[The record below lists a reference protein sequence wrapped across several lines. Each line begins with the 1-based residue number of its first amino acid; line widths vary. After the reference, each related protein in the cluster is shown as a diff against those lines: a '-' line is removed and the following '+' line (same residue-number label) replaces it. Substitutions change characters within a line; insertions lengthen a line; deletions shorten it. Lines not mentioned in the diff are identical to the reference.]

1 MASIH
6 WMVTLH
12 TMCMFIMWSPI
23 PVSGSH
29 PVPCARKKHASTL
42 HGPHLYLFGGRNGN
56 IPLRDLWRYHIAN
69 NYWTLLEGDGE
80 SPGCLQEHTMIAYN
94 NILYIFGGEVGFSNG
109 SETPLWMYEITYNK
123 WKKHKSSKG
132 HKAPTGRRGHT
143 ATIYQECM
151 YIYGGY
157 QDFKG
162 SISDLW
168 AYNFAS
174 EDWCLVAQGEYT
186 DIPSPRHCHSAIFH
200 DYSMWVFGGMTD
212 LDENSD
218 FWRWDFVAKR
228 WKVIKSKPGPG
239 CRHSHTAVKFLSVM
253 LIFGGEKEGQILNE
267 LWRFHFATEF
277 WEKLTF
283 CDTNQVPKPRAQS
296 TAFIFSH
303 FQSSRGTIH
312 YLGLTEQNIFD
323 GYFTSDRNDFTS
335 KSEYVRQ
342 YNFKPVESV
351 MEEENINELKQ
362 SRKEFMSEMWK
373 DLKFKQQ
380 SNFQK
385 LDKITEDD
393 TNNVLKDIKKVSQV
407 NLSRLSRYCSY
418 SIFQNESSESL
429 NPSPCLSPCLN
440 IKNVSGKV
448 KGYSLPLN
456 DNEIKFELQQPLLDK
471 FSTRRSDSIFTFQS
485 YDYSSSRC
493 STVSSIGSMQKS
505 GSVQNKLTELPIKLM
520 DLEEKSYSLLGINS
534 PVCGSF
540 ANPNYLVSDG
550 EKVIDPLEPYSKFN
564 VKVESSLPSPWNNHI
579 NNNSFELS
587 THVRASNI
595 FRNISDEQKGDNQLI
610 LLMYILGGLEIG
622 HIPAFKRP
630 LSMWKLDLTNTF

>member
-1 MASIH
+1 
-6 WMVTLH
+6 
-12 TMCMFIMWSPI
+12 MFIMWSPI

-69 NYWTLLEGDGE
+69 NYWTLLEGNGE

-239 CRHSHTAVKFLSVM
+239 CRHSHTA
-253 LIFGGEKEGQILNE
+253 
-267 LWRFHFATEF
+267 
-277 WEKLTF
+277 
-283 CDTNQVPKPRAQS
+283 
-296 TAFIFSH
+296 
-303 FQSSRGTIH
+303 SSRGTIH

-393 TNNVLKDIKKVSQV
+393 TNNVLKDIKKVS
-407 NLSRLSRYCSY
+407 
-418 SIFQNESSESL
+418 
-429 NPSPCLSPCLN
+429 
-440 IKNVSGKV
+440 
-448 KGYSLPLN
+448 
-456 DNEIKFELQQPLLDK
+456 
-471 FSTRRSDSIFTFQS
+471 
-485 YDYSSSRC
+485 
-493 STVSSIGSMQKS
+493 
-505 GSVQNKLTELPIKLM
+505 QNKLTELPIKLM

>member
-1 MASIH
+1 MGILLLYCLKHQSVAGLYCKDDEDKEVDTVVPIVAIRIIFLYHLFNLRVGLS
-6 WMVTLH
+6 LSESRFG
-12 TMCMFIMWSPI
+12 CMFIMWSPI

-69 NYWTLLEGDGE
+69 NYWTLLEGNGE

-109 SETPLWMYEITYNK
+109 R
-123 WKKHKSSKG
+123 

-143 ATIYQECM
+143 ATIYQE
-151 YIYGGY
+151 
-157 QDFKG
+157 
-162 SISDLW
+162 S
-168 AYNFAS
+168 S

-253 LIFGGEKEGQILNE
+253 LIFGVL
-267 LWRFHFATEF
+267 
-277 WEKLTF
+277 EKLTF
-283 CDTNQVPKPRAQS
+283 CDTN
-296 TAFIFSH
+296 
-303 FQSSRGTIH
+303 QSSRGTIH

-587 THVRASNI
+587 THVSGCKMVLKHKQKTL
-595 FRNISDEQKGDNQLI
+595 FSSDVKP
-610 LLMYILGGLEIG
+610 LLMTPGLFPHLGFF
-622 HIPAFKRP
+622 HIVYSAKG
-630 LSMWKLDLTNTF
+630 S